1 MLPRRRR
8 KDEPVFQSQLLPYL
22 LIAPQLII
30 TAIFFLW
37 PAAKA
42 LQQSVLREDPFGL
55 KTTFVGLANF
65 ERIFADPLY
74 VSSAI
79 LTVWTSI
86 AVVLLALGL
95 GLLLAAS
102 VDGILKGQTIYET
115 IMLVPYAVAPA
126 IAGVLWFFLMSPSI
140 GTLSG
145 VFQWLGYDWNHQ
157 IKGGD
162 ALALVVTASAWK
174 QVPYNFLFFVAA
186 LRSIP
191 KSLIEGAAIDGAGPW
206 SRFMHVTLPLISPT
220 TFFLVVV
227 NLIYAVFDTFGTI
240 HATTRGGPGESTNT
254 LIYKV
259 YNDGFI
265 GLNLGS
271 SSAQSVILMA
281 VVIVLTLIQ
290 FRYVE
295 KKVTY

>member
-1 MLPRRRR
+1 MFRRRR
-8 KDEPVFQSQLLPYL
+8 EEPVFPNKLLPYL
-22 LIAPQLII
+22 LLAPQLAI
-30 TAIFFLW
+30 TAVFFLW
-37 PAAKA
+37 PAGKA

-55 KTTFVGLANF
+55 KSQFVGLANF
-65 ERIFADPLY
+65 NRIFADPLY
-74 VSSAI
+74 LDSAV
-79 LTVWTSI
+79 LTVWTSLL
-86 AVVLLALGL
+86 VVALAMAL
-95 GLLLAAS
+95 GLLLAAA
-102 VDGILKGQTIYET
+102 VDGLLHGAGAYET
-115 IMLVPYAVAPA
+115 VLLVPYAVAPA
-126 IAGVLWFFLMSPSI
+126 IAGVLWFFLMNPSV

-145 VFQWLGYDWNHQ
+145 AIQWLGYPWNHQ
-157 IKGGD
+157 IRGGD
-162 ALALVVTASAWK
+162 ALALIVTASAWK
-174 QVPYNFLFFVAA
+174 QIPYNFLFFVAA

-191 KSLIEGAAIDGAGPW
+191 KSLIEGAAIDGARPLA
-206 SRFMHVTLPLISPT
+206 RFWYITLPLISPT
-220 TFFLVVV
+220 SFFLVVV

-240 HATTRGGPGESTNT
+240 HATTRGGPGEATTT

-281 VVIVLTLIQ
+281 VVVVLTLIQ

>member
-1 MLPRRRR
+1 MVRRRR
-8 KDEPVFQSQLLPYL
+8 EEPVFPNKLLPYL
-22 LIAPQLII
+22 LLAPQLAI
-30 TAIFFLW
+30 TAVFFLW
-37 PAAKA
+37 PAGKA

-55 KTTFVGLANF
+55 KSQFVGLANF
-65 ERIFADPLY
+65 NRIFADPLY
-74 VSSAI
+74 LESAL
-79 LTVWTSI
+79 LTVWTSLL
-86 AVVLLALGL
+86 VVALAMAL
-95 GLLLAAS
+95 GLLLAAA
-102 VDGILKGQTIYET
+102 VDGIVHGAGAYET
-115 IMLVPYAVAPA
+115 VLLVPYAVAPA
-126 IAGVLWFFLMSPSI
+126 IAGVLWFFLMNPSV

-145 VFQWLGYDWNHQ
+145 AIQWLGYPWNHQ
-157 IKGGD
+157 IRGGD
-162 ALALVVTASAWK
+162 ALTLIVAASAWK
-174 QVPYNFLFFVAA
+174 QIPYNFLFFVAA

-191 KSLIEGAAIDGAGPW
+191 KSLIEGAAIDGARPLA
-206 SRFMHVTLPLISPT
+206 RFWHITLPLISPT
-220 TFFLVVV
+220 SFFLVVV
-227 NLIYAVFDTFGTI
+227 NLIYAIFDTFGTI
-240 HATTRGGPGESTNT
+240 HATTRGGPGEATTT